1 MAQILSLLDA
11 PLIWQDSGGSA
22 VITLNNLAANVGR
35 VGARIDRGL
44 GLLPRWYVLQGKFEK
59 GVAGVVG
66 QIITVGLF
74 LSDGTNVDGNVG
86 VADAAL
92 TATQMLACHDRPF
105 EIVVTTISTDTPIVQ
120 SKLIEIPPMRYI
132 SVGVINSVT
141 GLLRA
146 TANACRI
153 ALFPYHDEV

>member
-1 MAQILSLLDA
+1 MAQILSFLDA

-35 VGARIDRGL
+35 VGTQIDRGL
-44 GLLPRWYVLQGKFEK
+44 GLLPRWYLLQGKFEK

-66 QIITVGLF
+66 QIITVGIF

-92 TATQMLACHDRPF
+92 TATQMLAAYVTL
-105 EIVVTTISTDTPIVQ
+105 EVVVTTTSTNTPIVQ
-120 SKLIEIPPMRYI
+120 SKLVEIPPMQYI
-132 SVGVINSVT
+132 SGGVINSVT

-146 TANACRI
+146 TNNACRI
-153 ALFPYHDEV
+153 ALFPFHDEV